1 VSAPAP
7 GGALLRLY
15 GALLRLGAPGFVLH
29 LLWRGLRNRDYW
41 RRWGERFARRRA
53 LPAGPFDLWV
63 HAVSVGEAQVG
74 ARLVRG
80 LQRGRPGLRVL
91 VTATTPTGSR
101 RVRESLGD
109 AVAHCY
115 LPYDFPGAMA
125 RFLDRARPAAVVL
138 VETELWP
145 NLLEACARRGIPTML
160 ANARLSARSAAGYG
174 RLRPLMARMLGRL
187 ERVAA
192 QSAADGERLVGLGLD
207 PARLVITGSA
217 KFDLELP
224 ASLVEQAQVLR
235 RTLGVERAVWIA
247 ASTHEGED
255 EVVLDAFARV
265 READSQ
271 ALLVLVPRHP
281 ERFPRVAALA
291 RRRGFAT
298 VLRSERPREVGD
310 AAVYVGD
317 TMGELPLLY
326 AASDVAF
333 VGGSLV
339 PTGGHNM
346 LEAAALGLPVVT
358 GPHVFNFAEVSALLL
373 ARDGARRVR
382 DAGELAQAVIA
393 LCADPNLRHRV
404 GERGRQV
411 VAENRG
417 ALDRLA
423 REVEALLPPP
433 ASPSG

>member
-1 VSAPAP
+1 
-7 GGALLRLY
+7 
-15 GALLRLGAPGFVLH
+15 
-29 LLWRGLRNRDYW
+29 
-41 RRWGERFARRRA
+41 
-53 LPAGPFDLWV
+53 
-63 HAVSVGEAQVG
+63 
-74 ARLVRG
+74 
-80 LQRGRPGLRVL
+80 
-91 VTATTPTGSR
+91 
-101 RVRESLGD
+101 
-109 AVAHCY
+109 
-115 LPYDFPGAMA
+115 
-125 RFLDRARPAAVVL
+125 
-138 VETELWP
+138 
-145 NLLEACARRGIPTML
+145 
-160 ANARLSARSAAGYG
+160 
-174 RLRPLMARMLGRL
+174 
-187 ERVAA
+187 
-192 QSAADGERLVGLGLD
+192 
-207 PARLVITGSA
+207 
-217 KFDLELP
+217 
-224 ASLVEQAQVLR
+224 
-235 RTLGVERAVWIA
+235 
-247 ASTHEGED
+247 
-255 EVVLDAFARV
+255 VLDAFARV